1 MKSLLQ
7 LVFHVL
13 SLEKPARTVG
23 IDVILYSIIGIK
35 SNNILILKLLLE
47 SQL

>member
-1 MKSLLQ
+1 MQSTRRSRIIIMKSLLQ

-23 IDVILYSIIGIK
+23 IDVICIQS
-35 SNNILILKLLLE
+35 
-47 SQL
+47 